1 MGSLAGNPTAGDFVG
16 QRNHPMGDPEM
27 RKLYL
32 MLPVGFVL
40 ALSACQTPEQ
50 TTMAGAAAG
59 AVIGATVADGD
70 DALQG
75 AVIGGIAGA
84 AAGALI
90 GRTSTGRCVYRRS
103 DGSRYVAAC

>member
-1 MGSLAGNPTAGDFVG
+1 MAGNRTAWDFVG
-16 QRNHPMGDPEM
+16 LRNHPMGVPEM

-59 AVIGATVADGD
+59 AVIGATIADDGD
-70 DALQG
+70 ELQG
-75 AVIGGIAGA
+75 AVIGGVAGA
-84 AAGALI
+84 AAGSLI

-103 DGSRYVAAC
+103 DGTRYVAAC

>member
-50 TTMAGAAAG
+50 TTMAGAAAIAKPPTP
-59 AVIGATVADGD
+59 AVSVMAESPRS
-70 DALQG
+70 
-75 AVIGGIAGA
+75 A
-84 AAGALI
+84 AASA
-90 GRTSTGRCVYRRS
+90 TE
-103 DGSRYVAAC
+103 